1 MIEEDSLNFGSQNS
15 MAEEVGWCFGSHNSM
30 VEEVAA
36 WHFGCYNSMVEV
48 DSMAEE
54 VDEKFS
60 WICYQLNQM
69 EKPSGPYIYGM
80 RINGLKKI
88 IQ

>member
-1 MIEEDSLNFGSQNS
+1 
-15 MAEEVGWCFGSHNSM
+15 
-30 VEEVAA
+30 VAG
-36 WHFGCYNSMVEV
+36 WHFGCYN
-48 DSMAEE
+48 SMAEE